1 MAHIGRSKNRYPHH
15 HSLLDPVSRL
25 LQWQHTRLKRLCATS
40 ESTDRPQSS
49 LWVGI
54 QYSAAKSDVISE
66 NQRGFQNSILSPFL
80 VMWIYQSQSQSRQQY
95 VGRCP

>member
-54 QYSAAKSDVISE
+54 QYLVLSSKKLCNIWKSTWISE
-66 NQRGFQNSILSPFL
+66 FYTFALFGDVDL
-80 VMWIYQSQSQSRQQY
+80 W
-95 VGRCP
+95 